1 MIITVMI
8 SIFLALVVVPGI
20 VMLLQARK
28 RMRQGNPVRIDYRI
42 LYSFG
47 KYIVPFGIII
57 TVVFFVLQIP
67 FYAGL
72 PILALGLLY
81 LVIGRIN
88 RRKWQ

>member
-28 RMRQGNPVRIDYRI
+28 RTRQGNPVRTDYRI

-47 KYIVPFGIII
+47 KYIVLFGIII

-81 LVIGRIN
+81 LGIGRAN
-88 RRKWQ
+88 RRKWH

>member
-1 MIITVMI
+1 MIITI
-8 SIFLALVVVPGI
+8 LIPIFLTLVLVPGI
-20 VMLLQARK
+20 VLIIQAK
-28 RMRQGNPVRIDYRI
+28 NRMREKNPVKTDYRI

-72 PILALGLLY
+72 PILGLGLL
-81 LVIGRIN
+81 
-88 RRKWQ
+88 

>member
-1 MIITVMI
+1 MIITILIPV
-8 SIFLALVVVPGI
+8 FLALILVPGI
-20 VMLLQARK
+20 ILILQARK
-28 RMRQGNPVRIDYRI
+28 RMREGNPVGTDYRI

-67 FYAGL
+67 FYTGL

-81 LVIGRIN
+81 LIIGQAN
-88 RRKWQ
+88 RRKWH